1 MSKTLEIVLTVPE
14 GTPIGLSRRGGSCEV
29 AGVLPGS
36 HAELAGLEPE
46 DRILE
51 VQGAVADGNNVR
63 QLLAERTTSGFMRL
77 KVMRPASG
85 WTRFDPFE
93 GFGCGF
99 VAQHPASVLVAH
111 SLVKRAD
118 LNGEQVKLTPV
129 QTNDGRHTV
138 RVVRTGEEVRIKPLN
153 VVFVGVDDQVS
164 SPGDRLFLACM
175 IGDAAVSIAERCL
188 KQVCISIPIHR
199 RALPQTGVGEYTL

>member
-51 VQGAVADGNNVR
+51 VQGAVADGKNVR
-63 QLLAERTTSGFMRL
+63 QLLAERTINGFMKL

-85 WTRFDPFE
+85 WTRFDPY
-93 GFGCGF
+93 GRSCALS
-99 VAQHPASVLVAH
+99 VTSIWALMVRQAWRLRAPPSSMSYSPMKAS
-111 SLVKRAD
+111 
-118 LNGEQVKLTPV
+118 ET
-129 QTNDGRHTV
+129 
-138 RVVRTGEEVRIKPLN
+138 
-153 VVFVGVDDQVS
+153 
-164 SPGDRLFLACM
+164 
-175 IGDAAVSIAERCL
+175 
-188 KQVCISIPIHR
+188 
-199 RALPQTGVGEYTL
+199 